1 MRMDAK
7 LVRGWEAHFNRLVDE
22 IGGCFGRRDLRRRAS
37 CYVRGL
43 LGAVQRKNGWQL
55 AEHLGDATPHGIQR
69 LLDRASWSADEL
81 RDTLIR
87 YARQHLLT
95 EGDHGVLIVDE
106 TGFLKKGDKSVG
118 VQRQYSGTAGRIEN
132 SQVGVFLALASA
144 RGRTLIDRELY
155 LPQSWCDD
163 PNRCRA
169 ANVPSHVTFATKP
182 QLARQMIDRVLQSGL
197 RPRWVL
203 GDEVYGSDSKTRRFL
218 ESRGQPYVLAVS
230 AQQRLW
236 QHFQQQ
242 RVDKIANEIPQ
253 DAWSRLNVAD
263 GAKGPRVY
271 NWAAGQFGAP
281 TDHGLARWVLIRRSI
296 EDPTERAYYLC
307 TALPESTA
315 QDLAVA
321 AGQRWAIECCFESA
335 KQETG
340 LDNYEV
346 RSWHGWYRH
355 VTLSMAALALL
366 GVIRAAASNAPSKKK
381 RKRAPTKQRLIWAR
395 GPNQTT

>member
-1 MRMDAK
+1 MRTDAT
-7 LVRGWEAHFNRLVDE
+7 LVRGWEAHFDRLVDA
-22 IGGCFGRRDLRRRAS
+22 IGGCFKRHDLRRRAS
-37 CYVRGL
+37 SYVRGL
-43 LGAVQRKNGWQL
+43 LGPVQRKNGWQL

-69 LLDRASWSADEL
+69 LLDRASWSADEV
-81 RDTLIR
+81 RDTLIH

-155 LPQSWCDD
+155 LPQSWCED
-163 PNRCRA
+163 PDRCRA
-169 ANVPSHVTFATKP
+169 AGVPSHVTFATKP
-182 QLARQMIDRVLQSGL
+182 QLAQRMIARVLQSGL
-197 RPRWVL
+197 RPRFVL
-203 GDEVYGSDSKTRRFL
+203 GDEVYGSDSKIRRFL

-236 QHFQQQ
+236 QHFRQQ
-242 RVDKIANEIPQ
+242 RVDRIADEIPA

-271 NWAAGQFGAP
+271 DWAAGRFGAP
-281 TDHGLARWVLIRRSI
+281 TDHGLVHWVLVRRSI

-307 TALPESTA
+307 TALPESTM
-315 QDLAVA
+315 QDLAIA
-321 AGQRWAIECCFESA
+321 AGQRWSIECCFEAA

-346 RSWHGWYRH
+346 RIWHGWYRH

-366 GVIRAAASNAPSKKK
+366 GVIRAAASKASSKKNRGLDLK
-381 RKRAPTKQRLIWAR
+381 RRSVAWAR
-395 GPNQTT
+395 